1 MNPMSLK
8 MGGLNIVVVEDELL
22 IAKHI
27 IRVLKQLEHAVV
39 GQAASG
45 KEAIQV
51 VADKQPDLVLMDI
64 VLKGEMDGIEAAQ
77 QIQSLFKIPVIFLTA
92 YADNETIGQAKDIGG
107 YGFIVKPFKAEQLN
121 ATIQLAISQHQAAAE
136 IWELATTDSLTGIMN
151 RRQFMSLAEQEFR
164 RTRRYHHLFSL
175 LILDIDHFKR
185 INDSYGHM
193 FGDQVIKA
201 VVQEVA
207 HILRKTDYLGRFGGE
222 EFVILL
228 SESDSG
234 QALLVAQRIL
244 EGVAAT
250 TFHIREETVSVT
262 VSIGVTTYQT
272 EDESLD
278 ALLERADEALYQAKR
293 QGRNRA
299 IQN

>member
-1 MNPMSLK
+1 M
-8 MGGLNIVVVEDELL
+8 
-22 IAKHI
+22 
-27 IRVLKQLEHAVV
+27 
-39 GQAASG
+39 
-45 KEAIQV
+45 
-51 VADKQPDLVLMDI
+51 
-64 VLKGEMDGIEAAQ
+64 
-77 QIQSLFKIPVIFLTA
+77 
-92 YADNETIGQAKDIGG
+92 
-107 YGFIVKPFKAEQLN
+107 
-121 ATIQLAISQHQAAAE
+121 
-136 IWELATTDSLTGIMN
+136 
-151 RRQFMSLAEQEFR
+151 
-164 RTRRYHHLFSL
+164 
-175 LILDIDHFKR
+175 
-185 INDSYGHM
+185 
-193 FGDQVIKA
+193 
-201 VVQEVA
+201 
-207 HILRKTDYLGRFGGE
+207 
-222 EFVILL
+222 ILL